1 MAANGYTATPDAF
14 PADYLDVL
22 RTAVRKCPYF
32 TVNNLNRDFVG
43 TRGFSV
49 VFRRDHAARAAVQFP
64 WLERYLASSL
74 RPDCNAFYLNPLQ
87 LEGGSRVDP
96 HVDRSLRGY
105 CKDVSTP
112 LSVRV
117 LYLDVP
123 AGMVGGQ
130 LVLQRG
136 KKVLAKVT
144 PVAGTLVE
152 FDGDLLHSVVRVDTP
167 GKRLSLV
174 CEQYALDERELA
186 EVPDYTVETRA
197 RSY

>member
-1 MAANGYTATPDAF
+1 
-14 PADYLDVL
+14 
-22 RTAVRKCPYF
+22 
-32 TVNNLNRDFVG
+32 
-43 TRGFSV
+43 
-49 VFRRDHAARAAVQFP
+49 
-64 WLERYLASSL
+64 
-74 RPDCNAFYLNPLQ
+74 
-87 LEGGSRVDP
+87 
-96 HVDRSLRGY
+96 
-105 CKDVSTP
+105 
-112 LSVRV
+112 VRV